1 MQYHTQTLTSG
12 SITLN
17 PADNVQFISVI
28 AADSTSS
35 FSVNGG
41 LAFQGVPSQAQVLT
55 GIGISLPNT
64 NPASSLS
71 GITITWLAG
80 SVLITIGV

>member
-1 MQYHTQTLTSG
+1 MQYHTRTITSG
-12 SITLN
+12 SITIN
-17 PADNVQFISVI
+17 QADNVQFLSVI

-41 LAFQGVPSQAQVLT
+41 LTFQTVPSQAQVLT
-55 GIGISLPNT
+55 GIGMSLTNT
-64 NPASSLS
+64 NPASSMS
-71 GITITWLAG
+71 GITITWLSG